1 MKSLLSVVCCP
12 LSAAMRRVLLMVGLT
27 TMNGQLTTALS
38 QQISQYTQY
47 VFNHYSVQPAV
58 AGSKDCFDGRLGFRR
73 QWGGIDGM
81 PVTAWATLHGALRSK
96 KPFVKNKHGFGVN
109 IEADDTGPI
118 GYTHAYLGWAYHMQM
133 SKDYMLS
140 MGLFAG
146 IKQFKLDLGEV
157 TLDNPDDPAVTGKQS
172 VIVAP
177 EIAPGIWAY
186 SNRFWIGAS
195 IFGIL
200 GNRISGIGLE
210 SRYTRHYLLSAGY
223 RYRIGKTTAII
234 PSTLMKI
241 SPGSPMAWD
250 LNVQVEWK
258 KKLALGIS
266 YRNVDAFAFMG
277 RVHFMKFF
285 SLGYSYDIT
294 TSLLRQAS
302 SNTHEIILGIT
313 PCPPDAGRRSPVA
326 CPVWE

>member
-1 MKSLLSVVCCP
+1 MKGCRSRSRSRSKWLFRVHLIMLLLLP
-12 LSAAMRRVLLMVGLT
+12 LSPKA
-27 TMNGQLTTALS
+27 

-47 VFNHYSVQPAV
+47 VFNHYSIQPAV

-81 PVTAWATLHGALRSK
+81 PVTAWATLHGAIHSK

-118 GYTHAYLGWAYHMQM
+118 GYTHFYLGWAYHMQM
-133 SKDYMLS
+133 GKDYMLS

-157 TLDNPDDPAVTGKQS
+157 RVDNPNDPAITADQS
-172 VIVAP
+172 VIVWP
-177 EIAPGIWAY
+177 EIAPGLWAY
-186 SNRFWIGAS
+186 GHNFWIGAS
-195 IFGIL
+195 MFGTL
-200 GNRISGIGLE
+200 NNRIKNVGE
-210 SRYTRHYLLSAGY
+210 DSRYTRHYLLSAGY
-223 RYRIGKTTAII
+223 RYRIGKKTAFL
-234 PSTLMKI
+234 PSTLWKI
-241 SPGSPMAWD
+241 SPGSPLAMD
-250 LNVQVEWK
+250 ITVQMEWMK
-258 KKLALGIS
+258 KVAVGIS
-266 YRNVDAFAFMG
+266 YRNVDAIAFMG
-277 RVHFMKFF
+277 RVNFMKYF

-294 TSLLRQAS
+294 TSLLRQGS